1 MDTHTHTL
9 TIAKGGKVKGA
20 LKTGSRNG
28 TTHAS
33 IIEEMGAWT
42 GEERGGGWVRDK
54 GEGGRI
60 GRKEREGRE
69 GGKRGREEREG
80 GEGGREERD
89 GREGGR
95 RGREERETD

>member
-42 GEERGGGWVRDK
+42 GEERGGGWMRDK
-54 GEGGRI
+54 GDGR
-60 GRKEREGRE
+60 R
-69 GGKRGREEREG
+69 RGREEREGREG
-80 GEGGREERD
+80 GEGGREER
-89 GREGGR
+89 
-95 RGREERETD
+95 ETD

>member
-1 MDTHTHTL
+1 MHTYVHTYEYVHSVHTVQTLCTLEAYTWTHTHTHTHTL
-9 TIAKGGKVKGA
+9 TIAKSGKVKGA

-60 GRKEREGRE
+60 GSEDRE
-69 GGKRGREEREG
+69 GG
-80 GEGGREERD
+80 
-89 GREGGR
+89 
-95 RGREERETD
+95 